1 MSNEPQGKGEVRI
14 DDESHIVTVRKTIRD
29 AAMRLGFGITD
40 VTRNIF
46 HYAGTGIMR
55 WRELADV
62 SRIGIELTFE
72 DHGPGIADVGQAMLE
87 GYSTS
92 GGFGMGLPGTKRLMD
107 EMEINSQTGRGTT
120 IVVRKWRKK

>member
-1 MSNEPQGKGEVRI
+1 
-14 DDESHIVTVRKTIRD
+14 
-29 AAMRLGFGITD
+29 
-40 VTRNIF
+40 
-46 HYAGTGIMR
+46 
-55 WRELADV
+55 
-62 SRIGIELTFE
+62 
-72 DHGPGIADVGQAMLE
+72 MLE